1 MKIQIEDKVFLNKTK
16 RKDILNLKKRIHQS
30 FVSIRSPVNLN

>member
-16 RKDILNLKKRIHQS
+16 RKDILNLKKRFHKS
-30 FVSIRSPVNLN
+30 FLSIRKPVNLN